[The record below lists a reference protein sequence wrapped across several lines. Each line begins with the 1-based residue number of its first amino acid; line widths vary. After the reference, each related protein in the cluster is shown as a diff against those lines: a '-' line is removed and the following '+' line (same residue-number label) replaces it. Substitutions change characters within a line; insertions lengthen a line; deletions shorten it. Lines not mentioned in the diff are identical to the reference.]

1 MNFSLHV
8 RQATRQLKQNDMSFT
23 DVLTIVATQRH
34 MTVNK
39 SPVVIAEKKMFEKFE
54 HKKKNTKTDMK
65 LINFP
70 WTIWRE
76 FRITFNIP
84 GDGDYSLPIH
94 SKQKQTP
101 AIIIQ

>member
-1 MNFSLHV
+1 MNFSLPV

-54 HKKKNTKTDMK
+54 HKKKKYENRYEAHQFSMNNLKG
-65 LINFP
+65 IPN
-70 WTIWRE
+70 
-76 FRITFNIP
+76 NIQ
-84 GDGDYSLPIH
+84 H
-94 SKQKQTP
+94 SGRWGLF
-101 AIIIQ
+101 AADS